1 MYGDII
7 RISDNLLMVEGQ
19 EPSSILL
26 QPDKANSIVYK
37 PGSNLY
43 IMDTGGTPFFRDR
56 ILKAVAQLRPFDSVI
71 LLNSHGHVDH
81 TANNSIINDIDA
93 KTKKH
98 YISERGLESLN
109 YLDYFSKN
117 FNAVGTY
124 YNIEDGPRFPAS
136 LLFKPIKLFRMLSPH
151 LIQSRILPFIIGNIL
166 KKFKPLEPSKE
177 TAAPFESLPLG
188 KLSVQG
194 IVLEG
199 WNLCDD
205 IFAIPS
211 RGHSPDSVSFYIP
224 KEKFLYLADEMFPYF
239 NCWIDSS
246 SAHIIKILNTSLALY
261 RNGDIAGLVGGH
273 QQKLYT
279 DIEIERVLTELIE
292 DYAIFKAE
300 IMGVLQEHKEGVTVV
315 QIYNELEEKR
325 TRIPTLDKYFRM
337 EFPKMPPLLK
347 TNITSVL
354 LEEKIQFS
362 GPDGKKKFGSVR
374 RLPNGALKE
383 PKQMAAS
390 LIH

>member
-7 RISDNLLMVEGQ
+7 KISDNLLMVEGQ
-19 EPSSILL
+19 EPTTILL
-26 QPDKANSIVYK
+26 QPDIANSIIYK
-37 PGSNLY
+37 SGSGLY
-43 IMDTGGTPFFRDR
+43 IMDTGGTPFFRDK
-56 ILKAVAQLRPFDSVI
+56 ILKAVARFRPFDSVT

-98 YISERGLESLN
+98 YISEMGMDSLN

-117 FNAVGTY
+117 FNSVAPF

-136 LLFKPIKLFRMLSPH
+136 LLFKPIALFRVISPQ
-151 LIQSRILPFIIGNIL
+151 LIQSRILPFIIDNVL
-166 KKFKPLEPSKE
+166 KKFKPLEPSKS
-177 TAAPFESLPLG
+177 TATPFESLPLS
-188 KLSVQG
+188 KLSVHG

-199 WNLCDD
+199 WNLNDD
-205 IFAIPS
+205 IFAVPS
-211 RGHSPDSVSFYIP
+211 RGHSPDSVSFYLP

-246 SAHIIKILNTSLALY
+246 SAHIIAILKTSLALY

-279 DIEIERVLTELIE
+279 GIEIEQVLTRLLE

-300 IMGVLQEHKEGVTVV
+300 IMRVLQEHKEGVTVV
-315 QIYNELEEKR
+315 QIYNELEKKR
-325 TRIPTLDKYFRM
+325 ARIRTLDRYFRM

-347 TNITSVL
+347 TNITAVL

-362 GPDGKKKFGSVR
+362 GPKGKKKFGSLR
-374 RLPNGALKE
+374 RVPV
-383 PKQMAAS
+383 AA
-390 LIH
+390 

>member
-1 MYGDII
+1 
-7 RISDNLLMVEGQ
+7 
-19 EPSSILL
+19 
-26 QPDKANSIVYK
+26 
-37 PGSNLY
+37 
-43 IMDTGGTPFFRDR
+43 MDTGGTPFFRDR
-56 ILKAVAQLRPFDSVI
+56 LLKAAAQLRPFDSVS

-81 TANNSIINDIDA
+81 TANNSIINEIDA
-93 KTKKH
+93 KSKKH
-98 YISERGLESLN
+98 YISERGMDSLN

-117 FNAVGTY
+117 FNAVATY

-136 LLFKPIKLFRMLSPH
+136 LLFRPIALFRMISPQ
-151 LIQSRILPFIIGNIL
+151 LIQKRILPFIIGNIL
-166 KKFKPLEPSKE
+166 KKFKPLEPSKN
-177 TAAPFESLPLG
+177 TAAPFESLPLS
-188 KLSVQG
+188 KLSVHG

-199 WNLCDD
+199 WNLNDD

-224 KEKFLYLADEMFPYF
+224 KEKFLLLADEMFPYF

-246 SAHIIKILNTSLALY
+246 SARIVAILKTSLSLY

-279 DIEIERVLTELIE
+279 GVEIERVLTELLE

-300 IMGVLQEHKEGVTVV
+300 IMRVLQEHKEGVTVV
-315 QIYNELEEKR
+315 QIYNELEKKR
-325 TRIPTLDKYFRM
+325 AMIPTLDRYFRM

-347 TNITSVL
+347 TNIASVL

-362 GPDGKKKFGSVR
+362 GPDGKKKFGGIR
-374 RLPNGALKE
+374 RVPNGALKE

>member
-7 RISDNLLMVEGQ
+7 KISDNLLMVEGQ
-19 EPSSILL
+19 EPSTILL
-26 QPDKANSIVYK
+26 QPDIANSIVYK
-37 PGSNLY
+37 SGSSLY

-56 ILKAVAQLRPFDSVI
+56 IFKAVAQLRPFDSVT

-81 TANNSIINDIDA
+81 TANNSIINEIDA
-93 KTKKH
+93 KSKKH
-98 YISERGLESLN
+98 YISERGMDSLN

-117 FNAVGTY
+117 FNAVATY

-136 LLFKPIKLFRMLSPH
+136 LLFKPIGLFRMINPQ
-151 LIQSRILPFIIGNIL
+151 LIQKRILPFIIANIL

-177 TAAPFESLPLG
+177 TAAPLESLPSS
-188 KLSVQG
+188 KLSVLG
-194 IVLEG
+194 IVLDG
-199 WNLCDD
+199 WNLSDD

-246 SAHIIKILNTSLALY
+246 GARIVAILKTSLALY

-279 DIEIERVLTELIE
+279 GIEIERVITELLE

-300 IMGVLQEHKEGVTVV
+300 IMRVLQDNKEGVTVV
-315 QIYNELEEKR
+315 QIYNELEKR
-325 TRIPTLDKYFRM
+325 RVRIPTLDRYFRM

-354 LEEKIQFS
+354 LEENIQFS
-362 GPDGKKKFGSVR
+362 GPEGKKKFGSLR
-374 RLPNGALKE
+374 RVPNGALKE
-383 PKQMAAS
+383 PERMAAS
-390 LIH
+390 